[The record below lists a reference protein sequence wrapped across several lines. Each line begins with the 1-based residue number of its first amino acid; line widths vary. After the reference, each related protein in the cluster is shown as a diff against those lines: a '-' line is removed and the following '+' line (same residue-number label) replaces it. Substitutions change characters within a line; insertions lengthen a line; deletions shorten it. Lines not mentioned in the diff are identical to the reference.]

1 MNRWI
6 ILALGLC
13 TFLISTARAQPIY
26 SGKDRDGT
34 IHYSQQSL
42 SPLARQQLDDIPQSF
57 SQGLLWQIEASQRE
71 EKPQHPS
78 YLFGTIHSEDQ
89 RVARL
94 PEAVRKA
101 LGKSEMFCMELIP
114 DLATTMTL
122 TKSMLYADERTLR
135 EAVGQDLFGQ
145 LAPLMQQ
152 RGIPIQALT
161 KLKPWAVY
169 MTLSMPQPK
178 TGQVLDVLLY
188 EQAKREG
195 KKLCGIETAEEQVA
209 VFEQTP
215 LLDQI
220 TLLRE
225 LVSDPRAVDIQIQ
238 KMIPLYL
245 QRDLAGLAAV
255 SAETTDTNSE
265 VNNSTEVFLKRLIDD
280 RNQRMLE
287 RILHQLNKQTTFI
300 AVGALHLPGQ
310 FGLLQ
315 LLADRGY
322 SISAVY

>member
-6 ILALGLC
+6 IWALGLC
-13 TFLISTARAQPIY
+13 TFLISTVRAQPIY
-26 SGKDRDGT
+26 RWGDHDET
-34 IHYSQQSL
+34 IHYRQHPPL
-42 SPLARQQLDDIPQSF
+42 PLARQQLDEIPQSF
-57 SQGLLWQIEASQRE
+57 SQGLLWQIGDPQRE
-71 EKPQHPS
+71 KKPQYPS

-94 PEAVRKA
+94 PEAVREA
-101 LGKSEMFCMELIP
+101 LGQSDMFCMELLP
-114 DLATTMTL
+114 DPATTMTL
-122 TKSMLYADERTLR
+122 TKSMRYTDEYTLR

-152 RGIPIQALT
+152 RGIPVQILT

-169 MTLSMPQPK
+169 MTLSMPPPK

-188 EQAKREG
+188 EQAKRAG

-215 LLDQI
+215 LLDQM

-225 LVSDPRAVDIQIQ
+225 LVSDPQAADIQLQ
-238 KMIPLYL
+238 TMIPLYL
-245 QRDLAGLAAV
+245 QGDLARLAAIS
-255 SAETTDTNSE
+255 SATTDTNSE
-265 VNNSTEVFLKRLIDD
+265 VSNSTKTFLKRLIDE

-287 RILHQLNKQTTFI
+287 RILPQLNKQTTFI

-315 LLADRGY
+315 LLADHGY